1 VSEGEVHEP
10 SNEKK
15 DSMARIEQY
24 HNTEQGAST
33 GYWMLVFSGV
43 IDNAKNS
50 MEESV
55 KSTDDGGWKIT
66 ASF

>member
-1 VSEGEVHEP
+1 
-10 SNEKK
+10 
-15 DSMARIEQY
+15 MARIEQY